1 MPEHKVY
8 ILFPN
13 HTEGLRLSSILRN
26 RGINYAISPTPRTLS
41 VGCGI
46 SLIVNEEDQDMIEG
60 IISDTGVMIEK
71 MAKVPIKKDWQY
83 RGC

>member
-1 MPEHKVY
+1 MSEYRVY

-26 RGINYAISPTPRTLS
+26 CGINYAISPTPRTLS
-41 VGCGI
+41 LGCGI
-46 SLIVNEEDQDMIEG
+46 SLVVNEEDLDIIEG
-60 IISDTGVMIEK
+60 IISDTGVVIER